1 MSLISCP
8 DCGGQISRRAQTC
21 PHCGRPR
28 TLECSQCGE
37 ALPPFAEGCS
47 ACGGGARRPRSK
59 KRQSPELI
67 EVIQG
72 LLVLVAMLVFLLV
85 LRL

>member
-1 MSLISCP
+1 MALMSCP
-8 DCGGQISRRAQTC
+8 DCRGAVSSFAESC

-28 TLECSQCGE
+28 TLECGPCGE
-37 ALPPFAEGCS
+37 ALPPFAESCP

-59 KRQSPELI
+59 QRQSPELI